1 MSGETTKETMSG
13 ETTTPQETVS
23 GETITEKETTTQ
35 KETTQKEMTTQKET
49 TTPEKVTTSMTD
61 KKADSIAKKTNTD
74 KKEIKGATFAPLKL
88 KASAGKKSVKLTW
101 SKVKKSDGYIIY
113 GGRCGKKL
121 KKIKTVSKKNS
132 TITVRKLSA
141 GKYYKFAVMAYKKD
155 GKSRKIINIST
166 CAHCCVKGGK
176 HGNPI
181 KISNVKSS
189 LVLKKNKKCTVYV
202 YTQNGVYKRI
212 KVTVK

>member
-1 MSGETTKETMSG
+1 M
-13 ETTTPQETVS
+13 
-23 GETITEKETTTQ
+23 
-35 KETTQKEMTTQKET
+35 
-49 TTPEKVTTSMTD
+49 TTSMTD

-101 SKVKKSDGYIIY
+101 SKVKKADGYIIY

-141 GKYYKFAVMAYKKD
+141 GKYYRFAVMAYKKD
-155 GKSRKIINIST
+155 RKSRKIINIST
-166 CAHCCVKGGK
+166 CAHCCVRGGK

-189 LVLKKNKKCTVYV
+189 LVLKKNKKYTLKPKMKAEKNTSIHLGKYRYESTNKKIATVSKKGVLKAIKKGKCTVYV